1 MVHHGTKVFERR
13 RAVTSML
20 VRGATPSEIA
30 EALQVK
36 RETVYNDIRV
46 IRTGKN
52 ESLFS
57 HTRKEIIAQLFLN
70 ARERMRYLW
79 KTAEETEKDYVKIR
93 AMMEL
98 RLNDERI
105 FARLSDPKVNP
116 DFTPKYSEQDV
127 EYWVEQYDELLQ
139 RVEQMKQR
147 REKMISNSENDNSN
161 PAREQ
166 ELEKEIY
173 KLKNEREVYRKAYL
187 RAQRKLT
194 AVAGEAAEA
203 GEADEEPE
211 TA

>member
-1 MVHHGTKVFERR
+1 VAPAGVRRFEMIHHSTKVFERR

-79 KTAEETEKDYVKIR
+79 KTAEETEKDYVKVR

-116 DFTPKYSEQDV
+116 DFTPKYSEADV
-127 EYWVEQYDELLQ
+127 EHWLNEYDELRR
-139 RVEQMKQR
+139 RVEELTKR
-147 REKMISNSENDNSN
+147 RDG
-161 PAREQ
+161 REGQ
-166 ELEKEIY
+166 LEKEVSRLD
-173 KLKNEREVYRKAYL
+173 KEREFYRKAYIEAKNQL
-187 RAQRKLT
+187 EG
-194 AVAGEAAEA
+194 GECRNLEMPDI
-203 GEADEEPE
+203 G
-211 TA
+211 